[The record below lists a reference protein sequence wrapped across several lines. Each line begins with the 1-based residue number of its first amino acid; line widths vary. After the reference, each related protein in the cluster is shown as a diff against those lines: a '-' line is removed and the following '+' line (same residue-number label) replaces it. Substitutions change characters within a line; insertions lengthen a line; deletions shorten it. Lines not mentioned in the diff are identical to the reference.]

1 MHLCLNKYGPAA
13 AVVITFLMCAST
25 AAVSEVTLQEIIVV
39 AEKRD
44 ESLQDVSQAITALSG
59 SELDKKNIS
68 SFVGLSAIAPGLTVA
83 KNEGYKTVI
92 SIRGV
97 GNETNQNAIAA
108 PSVAFHMD
116 GIFVASPFSLQT
128 DFMDVERIEVLRGP
142 QGTLF
147 GQNSTGGAIN
157 VITKAPSVDGFSGK
171 ADLTLGSDYDYT
183 KLRATFNIPVS
194 DSVATR
200 FAMSSTKHDGFT
212 KNVFNGQDL
221 DDADQLSIRS
231 DWFFDLG
238 GADTLRIFGQ
248 YFEAE
253 SNGAAIKGFYDTTP
267 GERQL
272 SQNTLSAY
280 ELESTIFGAIAEFD
294 LGVGVLKVL
303 ASSQSDDIYVI
314 RDNDRHN
321 QFGSDNLIDN
331 FASVNGPFYPAFEF
345 NPETSA
351 VDTTTFEVNL
361 ISTEP
366 VGGKLDWIV
375 GAFFMDHE
383 IENHIREFLDDNYNG
398 KYDGTFS
405 DRFFNTR
412 YPNTSPATMLEDGI
426 TAPQIPNEWG
436 FMSDAYP
443 TRESYSVYA
452 QTTYNSSDTFR
463 LITGLRYTDDSVEAC
478 NQNFFADACDNIS
491 STSTETTG
499 KIAAEVDVS
508 ANTMVYA
515 SFTKGFKPGGSNLT
529 YGFTEAE
536 DASSG
541 FAIVPPMVFPAFDS
555 ESITSL
561 EFGLKTEVFDGRLRA
576 NAAAFFYNYE
586 NLQFQATDPDVFRGG
601 VANIPEAEMS
611 GLELEL
617 AGLLTDSLTLDMRL
631 SFLDSEVT
639 SQYEALDNA
648 TANST
653 LPGSAFADGSAS
665 CLTGAADSPIPFVA
679 NVQAAQGY
687 LGFCYEDYRYN
698 TRQDIDGNQ
707 LAKSPEFTADISLR
721 FEKPLESG
729 HLFRGS
735 LSFLHR
741 GDFQQRVI
749 NNSGLDTIDSYEIL
763 NLTASIDMAN
773 SGLSF
778 DLMIMNATDEHGV
791 NSSMTDVFGVNATGL
806 ELIPPRQI
814 LGRVGYDF

>member
-1 MHLCLNKYGPAA
+1 MNLCLNKYFTLTT
-13 AVVITFLMCAST
+13 VVITFLSSAST
-25 AAVSEVTLQEIIVV
+25 TVLGDVTLEEIIVV
-39 AEKRD
+39 AEKRN
-44 ESLQDVSQAITALSG
+44 ESLQDVSQAVTAIG
-59 SELDKKNIS
+59 GNELDTKNITS
-68 SFVGLSAIAPGLTVA
+68 IIGLSAVAPGLTVA

-116 GIFVASPFSLQT
+116 GIFIASPFSLQT
-128 DFMDVERIEVLRGP
+128 DFIDLERIEVLRGP

-157 VITKAPSVDGFSGK
+157 IISKAPTTDTFEGK
-171 ADLTLGSDYDYT
+171 SDFTLGTEYGYSKFRT
-183 KLRATFNIPVS
+183 TLNIPVS

-200 FAMSSTKHDGFT
+200 TSISLTKHDGFSQ
-212 KNVFNGQDL
+212 NIFNGQDL
-221 DDADQLSIRS
+221 DDADNLSFRT
-231 DWFFDLG
+231 DW
-238 GADTLRIFGQ
+238 IFEVGDSSTVRLFAQ
-248 YFEAE
+248 RFEAD
-253 SNGAAIKGFYDTTP
+253 SNGAAIKGVYDITP
-267 GERQL
+267 GERNL

-280 ELESTIFGAIAEFD
+280 ELESTIFGAIAELNLD
-294 LGVGVLKVL
+294 LGSLKVL
-303 ASSQSDDIYVI
+303 ASSQKDDIFVI

-321 QFGSDNLIDN
+321 QFHDS
-331 FASVNGPFYPAFEF
+331 ASMAPGAPFLVGVEF
-345 NPETSA
+345 NPETS
-351 VDTTTFEVNL
+351 VVETKTLEVNL
-361 ISTEP
+361 ISNESL
-366 VGGKLDWIV
+366 GGKLDWIV

-679 NVQAAQGY
+679 NVRAAQGY

>member
-1 MHLCLNKYGPAA
+1 MHFCLKKYVPAA
-13 AVVITFLMCAST
+13 VIITFVTCAST
-25 AAVSEVTLQEIIVV
+25 ATFSEVTLQEIIVV
-39 AEKRD
+39 AEKRN
-44 ESLQDVSQAITALSG
+44 ESLQDVSQAVTAIG
-59 SELDKKNIS
+59 GNELDTKNITS
-68 SFVGLSAIAPGLTVA
+68 IIGLSAVAPGLTVA

-116 GIFVASPFSLQT
+116 GIFIASPFSLQT
-128 DFMDVERIEVLRGP
+128 DFIDLERIEVLRGP

-157 VITKAPSVDGFSGK
+157 IISKAPTTDAFEGK
-171 ADLTLGSDYDYT
+171 SDFTLGSDYGYSKFRT
-183 KLRATFNIPVS
+183 TLNIPLS
-194 DSVATR
+194 DSVASRT
-200 FAMSSTKHDGFT
+200 SISLTKHDGFSQ
-212 KNVFNGQDL
+212 NVFNGQDL
-221 DDADQLSIRS
+221 DDADNLSFRT
-231 DWFFDLG
+231 DW
-238 GADTLRIFGQ
+238 IFEVGDSSTVRLFAQ
-248 YFEAE
+248 HFEAD
-253 SNGAAIKGFYDTTP
+253 SNGAAIKGLYDITS
-267 GERQL
+267 GERNL

-280 ELESTIFGAIAEFD
+280 ELESTVFGAIAEVNLD
-294 LGVGVLKVL
+294 VGSLKIL
-303 ASSQSDDIYVI
+303 ASSQKDDIFVI

-321 QFGSDNLIDN
+321 QFHDS
-331 FASVNGPFYPAFEF
+331 ASMASGAPFLVGVEF
-345 NPETSA
+345 NPETS
-351 VDTTTFEVNL
+351 VVETKTLEVNL
-361 ISTEP
+361 ISDESL
-366 VGGKLDWIV
+366 GGKLDWIV

-398 KYDGTFS
+398 KYDGTFT

-412 YPNTSPATMLEDGI
+412 YSNTAPANMLEAGI

-452 QTTYNSSDTFR
+452 QTTYNSSDTLR
-463 LITGLRYTDDSVEAC
+463 VITGLRYTDDSVEAC
-478 NQNFFADACDNIS
+478 NKNFFADACDNIF

-499 KIAAEVDVS
+499 KIAAEVDV
-508 ANTMVYA
+508 NETTMVYA

-576 NAAAFFYNYE
+576 NAAAFFYDYE

-601 VANIPEAEMS
+601 VANIPEAEMK

-617 AGLLTDSLTLDMRL
+617 AGLLTESLTLDMRL
-631 SFLDSEVT
+631 SFLGSEVT

-698 TRQDIDGNQ
+698 TRQDINGNQ

-735 LSFLHR
+735 VSFLHR

-749 NNSGLDTIDSYEIL
+749 NNPGLDTIDSYDIV
-763 NLTASIDMAN
+763 NLAASVDVAN

>member
-1 MHLCLNKYGPAA
+1 MHLCLNKYGSAA
-13 AVVITFLMCAST
+13 AVVITFLMGAST
-25 AAVSEVTLQEIIVV
+25 ATLSEVTLQEIIVV

-157 VITKAPSVDGFSGK
+157 VITRAPSLDDFSGK

-183 KLRATFNIPVS
+183 KFRATVNIPVS

-200 FAMSSTKHDGFT
+200 FAMSSTKHDGFSE
-212 KNVFNGQDL
+212 NVFNGQDL
-221 DDADQLSIRS
+221 DDADQMSIRS

-238 GADTLRIFGQ
+238 GANTLRIFGQ

-321 QFGSDNLIDN
+321 QFGSDNQIDN
-331 FASVNGPFYPAFEF
+331 FASVSGPFYPAFEF

-351 VDTTTFEVNL
+351 VDTTTFEINL

-366 VGGKLDWIV
+366 MGGKLDWIV

-383 IENHIREFLDDNYNG
+383 IENHIREFIDDNNNG
-398 KYDGTFS
+398 VYDGSFT
-405 DRFFNTR
+405 DRHFNTR
-412 YPNTSPATMLEDGI
+412 YSYMYPSMYTGY
-426 TAPQIPNEWG
+426 TAPNIPGGAEWG

-443 TRESYSVYA
+443 TRESYSLYG
-452 QTTYNSSDTFR
+452 QTTYSFSDQFR
-463 LITGLRYTDDSVEAC
+463 LITGLRYTEDDVASCVK
-478 NQNFFADACDNIS
+478 NFFADVCTDLAS
-491 STSTETTG
+491 SVDETTG
-499 KIAAEVDVS
+499 RIAGEYDIS
-508 ANTMVYA
+508 DDTMLYA
-515 SFTKGFKPGGSNLT
+515 SYTLGFKPGGSNLT
-529 YGFTEAE
+529 FGRTTEQDVA
-536 DASSG
+536 AG
-541 FAIVPPMVFPAFDS
+541 YKPTVPLVLPIFES
-555 ESITSL
+555 ETITAL
-561 EFGLKTEVFDGRLRA
+561 EAGIKSTLADDRVRA
-576 NAAAFFYNYE
+576 NLAVFMYDYE
-586 NLQFQATDPDVFRGG
+586 NLQFQATDPDVFQGG
-601 VANIPEAEMS
+601 VANIPESEMS
-611 GLELEL
+611 GIELEVTAL
-617 AGLLTDSLTLDMRL
+617 ITDNVSLDVKM
-631 SFLDSEVT
+631 SKLDSEVIT
-639 SQYEALDNA
+639 QPQYGVIDNS
-648 TANST
+648 TANNGI
-653 LPGSAFADGSAS
+653 PFGAE
-665 CLTGAADSPIPFVA
+665 CLTDDTLDAPAFNS
-679 NVQAAQGY
+679 NKTY
-687 LGFCYEDYRYN
+687 LGFCYEDIRLGN
-698 TRQDIDGNQ
+698 AQDITGNE
-707 LAKSPEFTADISLR
+707 LAKSPDLTMDVTLSYEEELPSGSVLSSSL
-721 FEKPLESG
+721 G
-729 HLFRGS
+729 WVY
-735 LSFLHR
+735 R
-741 GDFQQRVI
+741 GDFMQRVNNNTLIDPIDAYTII
-749 NNSGLDTIDSYEIL
+749 NF
-763 NLTASIDMAN
+763 TASFQPAASN
-773 SGLSF
+773 VSY
-778 DLMIMNATDEHGV
+778 DLMIMNATDEDGV
-791 NSSMTDVFGVNATGL
+791 NSSMTDVFGANATGL

-814 LGRVGYDF
+814 MARVTAKF